1 MSYAGKFAWDRKKI
15 FYAQYISAAEQLIL
29 AYNIKLL
36 DKAFMVSELNYNS
49 KTGDTK
55 TVLGFRQKF

>member
-1 MSYAGKFAWDRKKI
+1 
-15 FYAQYISAAEQLIL
+15 
-29 AYNIKLL
+29 LL

-55 TVLGFRQKF
+55 TVLGFR